1 LYANLLAR
9 SLWESVSSHLINSV
23 VGTSRRGAAVRRWTL
38 IFLGGF
44 LWAII
49 AYSSH
54 PFIPNSEPMRS
65 LLEYPIRALFAP
77 DVVKHVLIGVFVF
90 WFAFRVAAIYLDDI
104 FELKNVSIAQKF
116 IRQSAFASQ
125 YDVIEIK
132 DGEVA
137 LKDQKSPIFLIGGP
151 GKVRV
156 YLENAALFEKSGGTP
171 HVIEPTT
178 LRITRNAEVSQEAS
192 QSWMIRLGGFY
203 KSLLR
208 LEPSEKRNKQD
219 GAMVLESFE
228 RLRKVIDL
236 RDQVEEISV
245 GGRTRDGIPIKAKNL
260 RVIFSV
266 RRDGQE
272 PTLEKPY
279 PFNHLAIEDLVYSV
293 SRESW
298 TDFMSAQIKRELGKF
313 IARHT
318 LSEFLAAIG
327 TPELEKAARNEV
339 DLQSEADRLVG
350 FEQDLGVNIPDPP
363 PFVPRP
369 AISDLFYDYNN
380 FIARVRK
387 KGVELRWIGVGTWA
401 LPSEIIPERHLQAWR
416 ITYENLA
423 WGSEAVINKLFQ
435 TEQAERLLGIIQE
448 TPINRFNSIDPMDLT
463 KRKINMVEIV
473 NGYRAK
479 LHAALE
485 IYERRDESDTLAA
498 RRARDVWTFL
508 AHVVAKYA
516 GDNIDGS

>member
-1 LYANLLAR
+1 MA
-9 SLWESVSSHLINSV
+9 HLIGLV
-23 VGTSRRGAAVRRWTL
+23 VATSRRGAAVRRWTL
-38 IFLGGF
+38 IFLGGII
-44 LWAII
+44 WAIV
-49 AYSSH
+49 AYSLH
-54 PFIPNSEPMRS
+54 PYTPNSDPMRS
-65 LLEYPIRALFAP
+65 LLEYPFRALFAP
-77 DVVKHVLIGVFVF
+77 DVFKHVLIGAFVF

-104 FELKNVSIAQKF
+104 FELKSVRIAEKF

-151 GKVRV
+151 GNVRV
-156 YLENAALFEKSGGTP
+156 YLENAALFEKSNGTP

-178 LRITRNAEVSQEAS
+178 PRTTQQDKENSVIS
-192 QSWMIRLGGFY
+192 QSWMVRLAGFY
-203 KSLLR
+203 TSLFR
-208 LEPSEKRNKQD
+208 LDGSDSSSKQD

-236 RDQVEEISV
+236 RDQVEEITV
-245 GGRTRDGIPIKAKNL
+245 DGRTRDGIPIRAKNL

-266 RRDGQE
+266 LRDGEE

-279 PFNHLAIEDLVYSV
+279 PFNQKAVENLVYGLT
-293 SRESW
+293 RESW
-298 TDFMSAQIKRELGKF
+298 TDAMSAQIKRELGNF

-327 TPELEKAARNEV
+327 TPELEQSAQIEV
-339 DLQSEADRLVG
+339 DLQAEADRLVG
-350 FEQDLGVNIPDPP
+350 LDQDTEVNISDPP
-363 PFVPRP
+363 PFVHRP
-369 AISDLFYDYNN
+369 AISDLFYDYND
-380 FIARVRK
+380 FVARVRE

-423 WGSEAVINKLFQ
+423 WGSETAVKKLFQ
-435 TEQAERLLGIIQE
+435 TKQAEQLLFLIQE
-448 TPINRFNSIDPMDLT
+448 TPVNRFNNLDLNDGAKHKNQMMDL
-463 KRKINMVEIV
+463 V
-473 NGYRAK
+473 NGYRGK

-485 IYERRDESDTLAA
+485 VYERRDESDTPIA
-498 RRARDVWTFL
+498 RRVREVWTYL
-508 AHVVAKYA
+508 AHVVAHYA